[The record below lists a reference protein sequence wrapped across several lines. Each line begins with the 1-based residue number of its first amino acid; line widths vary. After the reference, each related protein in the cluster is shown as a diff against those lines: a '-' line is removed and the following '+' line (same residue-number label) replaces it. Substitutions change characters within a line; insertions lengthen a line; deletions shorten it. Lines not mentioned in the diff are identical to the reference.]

1 MSDLADRELR
11 PPRGGGAEP
20 LKGAELQLFHE
31 KLGTEWQV
39 IDERH
44 LEKQYRFRN
53 FKEALD
59 FVNRVGELAESVD
72 HHPDLCL
79 GWGKA
84 TITISTH
91 SIGGL
96 SEADFVFAARADR
109 LVAGPVSR

>member
-1 MSDLADRELR
+1 M
-11 PPRGGGAEP
+11 EP
-20 LKGAELQLFHE
+20 LKGAELQLLLE
-31 KLGTEWQV
+31 KLGSDWHV

-44 LEKQYRFRN
+44 LEKQYRFKN

-84 TITISTH
+84 TITIWTH
-91 SIGGL
+91 TIGGL

-109 LVAGPVSR
+109 LASASAD

>member
-11 PPRGGGAEP
+11 PPRGGGVEP
-20 LKGAELQLFHE
+20 LKGAELQLFQE
-31 KLGTEWQV
+31 KLGAEWQV

-59 FVNRVGELAESVD
+59 FVNRVSELAESVD

-84 TITISTH
+84 TITIWTH

-109 LVAGPVSR
+109 LVAGPVSA